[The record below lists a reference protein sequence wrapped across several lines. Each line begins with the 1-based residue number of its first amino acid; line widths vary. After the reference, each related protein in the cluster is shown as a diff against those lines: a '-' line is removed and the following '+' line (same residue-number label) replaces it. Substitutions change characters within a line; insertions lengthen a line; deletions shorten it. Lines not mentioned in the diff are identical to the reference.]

1 MSAIRLSQTGSSSY
15 LRTRHI
21 ARSFYF
27 VMDRMDHREIAVSFV
42 GTNDMVA
49 DIQTKLLQG
58 AKFRELR
65 AKLTGDCNSE

>member
-1 MSAIRLSQTGSSSY
+1 M
-15 LRTRHI
+15 
-21 ARSFYF
+21 
-27 VMDRMDHREIAVSFV
+27 MDRMDHREIAVSFV

-65 AKLTGDCNSE
+65 AKLSGDCNSE